1 MMSLHDCVLPALGWD
16 KGTGSEW
23 GCEPSPS
30 AGAGEL
36 AAETHRWG
44 GGGGVFT
51 PCLDSITGCGE
62 GAGRL
67 LALISMLFK

>member
-1 MMSLHDCVLPALGWD
+1 MTVSCQRWG
-16 KGTGSEW
+16 GTRGQAAS
-23 GCEPSPS
+23 GAVSPSP
-30 AGAGEL
+30 AQDAGEL

-44 GGGGVFT
+44 GGGDVFT